1 MPTKEDNDDPHVS
14 VSFSLPKSVKEKM
27 DERIASLS
35 ITRSDY
41 LKWMVLWELDKG
53 PDAEFDMPR
62 RPRKVREQVLNA
74 IVRHGLTDPEQSANK
89 PERPA

>member
-14 VSFSLPKSVKEKM
+14 VSFSLPRSIKEQM
-27 DERIASLS
+27 DGRIASLR

-53 PDAEFDMPR
+53 ADAPFDMPR
-62 RPRKVREQVLNA
+62 LPRKARESLDHDGVMDQ
-74 IVRHGLTDPEQSANK
+74 
-89 PERPA
+89 